1 MPMTRRSLAFALS
14 LALPLAHGLAAEAMA
29 QGPDT
34 AGTRISFQAPPAVGE
49 FRLVGRELLE
59 QAGAGAHLRYER
71 PGQPTWIDVY
81 VYVVPD
87 SGCTAGCDSLAVRHE
102 SDDFAGMIPEL
113 VRRGYYDSL
122 RVASD
127 QQLSLGAGARPRYA
141 RHLVLRGGREGRA
154 VASQFYL
161 IAGGDVLVKVRATYP
176 PDPAL
181 DGALEDFA
189 RGFVEAALGTVTTCA
204 GGPPQGEGISMTAEL
219 PIPMDSVRARMK
231 PALERLGYTV
241 QADTSGDTWVTQPMR
256 GWPARELWG
265 MMKAVPPLGLQV
277 RVEAKAA
284 GRKTNLAISAR
295 ATCGS
300 PQDRQ
305 METTAALIAVMEV
318 IGEFP
323 EAQKK

>member
-1 MPMTRRSLAFALS
+1 MTRHWLTSALSVALS
-14 LALPLAHGLAAEAMA
+14 LAAGLATPAAA

-49 FRLVGRELLE
+49 FRLIGHEVLE

-71 PGQPTWIDVY
+71 PGQPAWIDVY
-81 VYVVPD
+81 VYPVPD
-87 SGCTAGCDSLAVRHE
+87 SGCTAGCDSLAVRRE

-127 QQLSLGAGARPRYA
+127 QRLSLGAGARPMYA

-161 IAGGDVLVKVRATYP
+161 VAGGEVLVKVRATYP
-176 PDPAL
+176 PDPSM
-181 DGALEDFA
+181 DGELEAFA
-189 RGFVEAALGTVTTCA
+189 RGFVEAALGTVTACA
-204 GGPPQGEGISMTAEL
+204 GGPPQGEGISITAEL
-219 PIPMDSVRARMK
+219 PLPLDSVRARMK

-241 QADTSGDTWVTQPMR
+241 QTGTPADTWVTQPMR
-256 GWPARELWG
+256 GWPARELWD

-277 RVEAKAA
+277 RVEARAEGGKS
-284 GRKTNLAISAR
+284 NLAISAR

-305 METTAALIAVMEV
+305 METTAALIAAMEV
-318 IGEFP
+318 MAEFP
-323 EAQKK
+323 DAQKK